1 MKKYIWRNYFSH
13 IWTLEYDT
21 KFEISENIMK
31 YKKWLKR
38 NAKAREKLHDEAFIV
53 FSSRDLSS
61 KNNKIMEKFLS
72 YKMWDSIR

>member
-1 MKKYIWRNYFSH
+1 
-13 IWTLEYDT
+13 
-21 KFEISENIMK
+21 MK